1 MANIMRLGGGSGGGK
16 AKKLLSSLTEGS
28 LVSVLED
35 GKLVPFYVAKH
46 DYEADLNGEGRTLL
60 VRKNVHSSMN
70 WNGTAVNAYATS
82 SVDSWL
88 NNDYVSLLSATV
100 KAQTVATEIPY
111 TAGNGTT
118 SVSALRRNIFILSAT
133 EYGFNSS
140 GCNVE
145 GSKLPIAEMIQSA
158 GVDGTMQNQWT
169 RSPRTTNKTESWFV
183 NGGTSI
189 YYATT
194 NNPAYIRPCFT
205 LPATMALLDES
216 YADGSWGLADE
227 NVLFDIE
234 TASTMAKSGVSYT
247 NGIADLDAGTLND
260 IAAAI
265 SANPNIDKYMGT
277 IYYDKG
283 NVHRKISVGDTQNI
297 TVDGVS
303 YPVSILGFNHDDLAF
318 CREYGDTTAT
328 GKAGITFQLKNCLTT
343 GYVMNPSNTNAGGWG
358 GCAMR
363 GSMATILGQF
373 PSGLKSV
380 LKTAK
385 KLSSVGGNSSAIN
398 TTEDKL
404 FLLAEIEIFG
414 SLTHSF
420 AGEGSQYAYYK
431 AGNSKI
437 KSFQSGSATSW
448 WERSPAKD
456 TISFC
461 LVSNTGAAAGVNS
474 GAAAPIGC
482 SFAYCI

>member
-1 MANIMRLGGGSGGGK
+1 MANIMRLGGGGGGK
-16 AKKLLSSLTEGS
+16 PKKLLSSLTEGS

-46 DYEADLNGEGRTLL
+46 NYEADLNGEGRTLL

-70 WNGTAVNAYATS
+70 WNSTAVNAYATS

-133 EYGFNSS
+133 EYGFNSG

-205 LPATMALLDES
+205 LPATMALNEVPN
-216 YADGSWGLADE
+216 ADGSWLLADE
-227 NVLFDIE
+227 DILFDTE
-234 TASTMAKSGVSYT
+234 TASITAKAGVNYT
-247 NGIADLDAGTLND
+247 NGIADLDAATLND
-260 IAAAI
+260 IASAI
-265 SANPNIDKYMGT
+265 SANPNIT
-277 IYYDKG
+277 NQTSVVYYDKG
-283 NVHRKISVGDTQNI
+283 DVHRSISVGDTYGMSL
-297 TVDGVS
+297 GVYTS
-303 YPVSILGFNHDDLAF
+303 NCPMQIIGFNHDDLTDGAS
-318 CREYGDTTAT
+318 YGSPTVT
-328 GKAGITFQLKNCLTT
+328 GKAGITLQMVNSLAASYKMNTNNTNTT
-343 GYVMNPSNTNAGGWG
+343 GWSSCYMRTTNMPAMLAEMTSALRLVVKVVNKMTSAGN
-358 GCAMR
+358 
-363 GSMATILGQF
+363 
-373 PSGLKSV
+373 KSS
-380 LKTAK
+380 T
-385 KLSSVGGNSSAIN
+385 IN

-404 FLLAEIEIFG
+404 FLLSEIEVYG
-414 SLTHSF
+414 TRKYS
-420 AGEGSQYAYYK
+420 AVGEGAQYAYYK
-431 AGNSKI
+431 AGNSTI
-437 KSFQSGSATSW
+437 KTGASDW
-448 WERSPAKD
+448 WTRSPYTANATEFCRVD
-456 TISFC
+456 TNGNCF
-461 LVSNTGAAAGVNS
+461 TAGAYNPLGV
-474 GAAAPIGC
+474 A
-482 SFAYCI
+482 FAYCI